1 MNTIMTELH
10 QDHVHL
16 SRLLDIMDE
25 QLVILSTDGDPD
37 LSLMSDIVNYIQ
49 HYPDLVHHPKEDQVY
64 KVFRE
69 RSDHWNDEVDALLK
83 EHHNLPETTLEFFR
97 LLEGAANGSL
107 IVSRD
112 ELSERVERFV
122 KLQRAHMSQEE
133 NNIFPV
139 IEKTLTDEDWAKVE
153 KNLIRHAD
161 PLFGSNVEDCYKNLY
176 QSINS

>member
-1 MNTIMTELH
+1 MAELH

-16 SRLLDIMDE
+16 SRLLDLMDE
-25 QLVILSTDGDPD
+25 QLEILSTDGDPD
-37 LSLMSDIVNYIQ
+37 LLLMMDIVNYIQ

-83 EHHNLPETTLEFFR
+83 EHHNLPEATLEFFR
-97 LLEGAANGSL
+97 LLEGAANGSS

-112 ELSERVERFV
+112 VLIERVEKFV
-122 KLQRAHMSQEE
+122 KLQRAHMNQEE
-133 NNIFPV
+133 NKIFPV
-139 IEKTLTDEDWAKVE
+139 INKTLTDEDWATVE
-153 KNLIRHAD
+153 KNLIQQVD

-176 QSINS
+176 HNINS